1 MNRFVVFLLSSFVM
15 LTACKSVGDEEKET
29 AEKKAVPIETVS
41 LKGQNIKIYDFDSF
55 EPLLYKDNDTLYII
69 NFWASWC
76 KPCIKEMPYFEK
88 INSEFSSQ
96 KVKVLLV
103 SLDFRNQLEKKLIP
117 FINQKNLKSEVI
129 MLNDPDANS
138 WINRVE
144 EKWTGSIPATLF
156 YKGDERM
163 FYEKEFT
170 YRELESI
177 VESLI

>member
-1 MNRFVVFLLSSFVM
+1 M
-15 LTACKSVGDEEKET
+15 LTACKSVGDKEKER
-29 AEKKAVPIETVS
+29 AVKKAVPIETVS

>member
-1 MNRFVVFLLSSFVM
+1 MNRFVVLLLSSFVM
-15 LTACKSVGDEEKET
+15 LTACKSVGDKKKET
-29 AEKKAVPIETVS
+29 AVKKAVSIETVS

-170 YRELESI
+170 YPELESI
-177 VESLI
+177 VKSLI